1 MTESGGGPAAV
12 HLLSPLPP
20 LPRALAVVALLAHSG
35 NCTSEALRSSGSFDG
50 PARREDG
57 ILRPPED
64 ANGFPRETPIAL
76 ARPPFPNPRYI
87 GVAPISVLGKPTR
100 DSCGMESRSPRVGA
114 TMAISLDHPRRMV
127 PKTVVVSVSKPLET
141 VGRIEVPW
149 VPVCQD
155 LRFVL
160 IISIERQPE
169 P

>member
-1 MTESGGGPAAV
+1 
-12 HLLSPLPP
+12 
-20 LPRALAVVALLAHSG
+20 
-35 NCTSEALRSSGSFDG
+35 
-50 PARREDG
+50 
-57 ILRPPED
+57 
-64 ANGFPRETPIAL
+64 
-76 ARPPFPNPRYI
+76 
-87 GVAPISVLGKPTR
+87 
-100 DSCGMESRSPRVGA
+100 
-114 TMAISLDHPRRMV
+114 MAISLDHPRRMV